1 MATTFLPYGFG
12 SGGAGTATVILT
24 ATFNFTGS
32 TMGNAV
38 DFQLFNA
45 NSPCDVQV
53 LYLASGANTINSTN
67 CPAIATA
74 GGVWL
79 IPPTGNATAV
89 TLKGVTGDTGIAL
102 SLTCPTFVSFAVVP
116 PTSFV
121 LTAGG
126 AITGYKLA
134 WV

>member
-1 MATTFLPYGFG
+1 MTTFLPYGFG
-12 SGGAGTATVILT
+12 SGGAATATLNLT
-24 ATFNFTGS
+24 GTFNFTGT
-32 TMGNAV
+32 TMGNAI

-45 NSPCDVQV
+45 NSPAEIQV
-53 LYLASGANTINSTN
+53 LNLTTGANTINATT
-67 CPAIATA
+67 CPALATA

-79 IPPTGNATAV
+79 IPPIGNATAV
-89 TLKGVTGDTGIAL
+89 TLKGVTGDTGVAL
-102 SLTCPTFVSFAVVP
+102 SLTCPTFIPFTVTP
-116 PTSFV
+116 PSSFV